1 MNPGDTL
8 RFRGPAGAPF
18 VVTVGAAFAA
28 TYIQARI
35 DAGEWTPEEV
45 HSAPEET
52 PEEPEGAP
60 NETSRRRP
68 GRPRKNP

>member
-18 VVTVGAAFAA
+18 VVTVGPAFAA
-28 TYIQARI
+28 PYIQARI
-35 DAGEWTPEEV
+35 DAGEWTPEE
-45 HSAPEET
+45 PEPQPE
-52 PEEPEGAP
+52 PESEEPK
-60 NETSRRRP
+60 RRGP